1 MTFKMKIFGL
11 IIGFIAILFTA
22 IYIIDPLNRNEIV
35 SSNISWDDVLVSKV
49 IVKTDEIDQV
59 TFEKKFSIEKLSDQ
73 FKIEIKEI
81 DLSQNSVDYK
91 GSLLGFRL
99 KAKGTIYS
107 KVKENNLEYKFDGYL
122 GYYNSELDEFRF
134 KPVSASLLITNQKQ
148 DNQLI
153 FKSYFSV
160 KEGNLNVIEKNLKY
174 MFPAFLFFKEQL
186 VLRAIK

>member
-134 KPVSASLLITNQKQ
+134 KPVSASLLITNQSKRE
-148 DNQLI
+148 I
-153 FKSYFSV
+153 
-160 KEGNLNVIEKNLKY
+160 
-174 MFPAFLFFKEQL
+174 
-186 VLRAIK
+186 